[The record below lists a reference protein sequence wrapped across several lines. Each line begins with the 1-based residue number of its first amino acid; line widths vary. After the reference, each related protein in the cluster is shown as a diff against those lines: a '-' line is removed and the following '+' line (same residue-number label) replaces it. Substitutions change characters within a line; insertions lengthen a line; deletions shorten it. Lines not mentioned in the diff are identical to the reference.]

1 MRENWNEQIKGDLGR
16 AGYGLITYRAIR
28 VKRGNGPPGNVDE
41 GLLYSS
47 LRRMIL

>member
-28 VKRGNGPPGNVDE
+28 VKRGNSPPGHVDE
-41 GLLYSS
+41 GGKGCC
-47 LRRMIL
+47 IQVFVV